1 MILFVNDKQEIHDV
15 GSTTDKSLSPLYVDE
30 ERVSFPF
37 RGWST
42 AKICCYK
49 VTVSNGIVTMM
60 TPYIDSNLLEPIDMM
75 GHSVEEAEGYSVVEK
90 ASAGDEEVI
99 FTGVP
104 DGIISVDARD
114 LEDNVLS
121 FHVTKTEDIVRVFF
135 DDPLAYAAD
144 IRLMVN

>member
-1 MILFVNDKQEIHDV
+1 MIVFVDSESKIRAVNK
-15 GSTTDKSLSPLYVDE
+15 TTDESLTPLFIDE
-30 ERVSFPF
+30 TNPMFPF
-37 RGWST
+37 KGWST
-42 AKICCYK
+42 AKICCYR
-49 VTVSNGIVTMM
+49 VTVQEGVVTMM
-60 TPYIDSNLLEPIDMM
+60 TPYVDSNLLEPIDMM
-75 GHSVEEAEGYSVVEK
+75 GHSVDEAEGYSVVEK